1 MQKDGAQEK
10 IFQKI
15 LKMGPLNALLTI
27 IVENFIVLTEA
38 ETYNCYT
45 P

>member
-1 MQKDGAQEK
+1 
-10 IFQKI
+10 
-15 LKMGPLNALLTI
+15 MGPLNAPLTI

-38 ETYNCYT
+38 ETYNRYT